1 MPFAVIGGK
10 KKKQQAHFTVSVEN
24 IMLKE
29 NKAVLPPG
37 KTMKHPYA
45 DRPSLDEPWNIKLN
59 HWNKGKQLVRELL
72 K

>member
-1 MPFAVIGGK
+1 MSFVVIGAK
-10 KKKQQAHFTVSVEN
+10 RKQAHFTVSMEN
-24 IMLKE
+24 IMFKV
-29 NKAVLPPG
+29 NKAVLLPG

-59 HWNKGKQLVRELL
+59 HRNKGKQLVRKLL